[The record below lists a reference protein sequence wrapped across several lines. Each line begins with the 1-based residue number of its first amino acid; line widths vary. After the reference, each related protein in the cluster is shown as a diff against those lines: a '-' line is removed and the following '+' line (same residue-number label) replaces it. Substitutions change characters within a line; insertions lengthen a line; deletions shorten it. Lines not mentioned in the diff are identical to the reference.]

1 MPYRRPRSDAPKDD
15 FLPLI
20 EAAAPAPSFADA
32 GVPIWVVAAIGITLT
47 AATVWQLRKVPRE
60 LVILMITAM
69 IDMIGVL
76 MILPLLPFFAQRLGA
91 GGLMVGLL
99 VSSFSLAQLL
109 SAPLWGRLSDKWG
122 RRPVIMIALASSA
135 ISYAVFGFAHTL
147 LILFV
152 SRIVQGAGGGTVGVI
167 QAYVA
172 DATKP
177 EERTKAL
184 GWLSAATNFGVAI
197 GPVLGGYF
205 ATLGKQQVAAGS
217 WPLWL
222 GDAAPGLAAATL
234 CLINIG
240 FAWKYLPET
249 RVRVVRKP
257 SADGRP
263 PAKTGTSMAAV
274 ARVVSHPGEPASR
287 LIWIYSIAIGAFQG
301 LTSILALF
309 LFRKFNANEATMGLL
324 FAYVGVM
331 SVITRVFIL
340 GRMVDWL
347 GEAKLSR
354 LGTVL
359 LAFGTAALPFA
370 PSVGWAAAAIAFW
383 PLGTAFTF
391 PAVTAM
397 LSKVISNEDRGLY
410 MGVQQ
415 TFGGMSRVVFPIA
428 LGWAFDHMVP
438 GAPFWISATIVIM
451 TLLFSYALP
460 ASVTARKAPAPAPE
474 PTI

>member
-1 MPYRRPRSDAPKDD
+1 VA
-15 FLPLI
+15 LI
-20 EAAAPAPSFADA
+20 QVAAPSFADA
-32 GVPIWVVAAIGITLT
+32 GVPIWVVWTVGITLT

-109 SAPLWGRLSDKWG
+109 SAPLWGRLSDKYG
-122 RRPVIMIALASSA
+122 RRPIIMVSLAASA
-135 ISYAVFGFAHTL
+135 ISYIVFGFAHSL
-147 LILFV
+147 LVLFL

-172 DATKP
+172 DSTKP

-205 ATLGKQQVAAGS
+205 ATVGKQQVAAGN
-217 WPLWL
+217 WAQWG

-234 CLINIG
+234 CLLNIG

-249 RVRVVRKP
+249 RVRA
-257 SADGRP
+257 SATLEDGTPRP
-263 PAKTGTSMAAV
+263 PRKSGTSMAAV
-274 ARVVSHPGEPASR
+274 SRVVSHPGDAPSR
-287 LIWIYSIAIGAFQG
+287 LIWIYAIAIGAFQG

-309 LFRKFNANEATMGLL
+309 LFKKFNANEATMGLL

-331 SVITRVFIL
+331 SVITRVFVL
-340 GRMVDWL
+340 GHMVDWL
-347 GEAKLSR
+347 GEARLSR

-370 PSVGWAAAAIAFW
+370 PSVGWAALCIAFW

-397 LSKVISNEDRGLY
+397 LSKVISTEDRGLY

-415 TFGGMSRVVFPIA
+415 TFGGASRVVFPIA
-428 LGWAFDHMVP
+428 LGWAFDHLVP
-438 GAPFWISATIVIM
+438 GAPFWISAALVM
-451 TLLFSYALP
+451 LTLTLSYALP
-460 ASVTARKAPAPAPE
+460 VSVTGRKAK
-474 PTI
+474 I

>member
-1 MPYRRPRSDAPKDD
+1 VY
-15 FLPLI
+15 LI
-20 EAAAPAPSFADA
+20 EVAAPSFADA
-32 GVPIWVVAAIGITLT
+32 GVPIWVVWTVGITLT
-47 AATVWQLRKVPRE
+47 AATVWQLRNVPRE

-69 IDMIGVL
+69 IDMLGVL
-76 MILPLLPFFAQRLGA
+76 MILPLLPFFATRLGA

-99 VSSFSLAQLL
+99 VSSFSLAQLI
-109 SAPLWGRLSDKWG
+109 SAPMWGRLSDKWG
-122 RRPVIMIALASSA
+122 RKPVIIASLAASA
-135 ISYAVFGFAHTL
+135 ISFTVFGFAHSL
-147 LILFV
+147 LVLFL

-205 ATLGKQQVAAGS
+205 ATLGKQQVAAGN
-217 WPLWL
+217 WAQWG
-222 GDAAPGLAAATL
+222 GDAAPGLAAAAL

-240 FAWKYLPET
+240 FAWKYLPES
-249 RVRVVRKP
+249 RVKAIPV
-257 SADGRP
+257 AGAAP
-263 PAKTGTSMAAV
+263 PAPRKTGASMAAV
-274 ARVVSHPGEPASR
+274 SRVMSHPGDAPSR
-287 LIWIYSIAIGAFQG
+287 LIWIYAIAIGAFQG

-309 LFRKFNANEATMGLL
+309 LNKKFNANEATMSLL

-331 SVITRVFIL
+331 SVITRVFVL
-340 GRMVDWL
+340 GKMVDWL
-347 GEAKLSR
+347 GEARLSR

-359 LAFGTAALPFA
+359 LAFGTVTLPFA
-370 PSVGWAAAAIAFW
+370 PSVGWAALSIAFW

-397 LSKVISNEDRGLY
+397 LSKVISTEDRGLY

-415 TFGGMSRVVFPIA
+415 TFGGASRVIFPIA

-438 GAPFWISATIVIM
+438 GAPFWISASLVLM
-451 TLLFSYALP
+451 TLTFSFALP
-460 ASVTARKAPAPAPE
+460 ASVTARKPKG
-474 PTI
+474 

>member
-1 MPYRRPRSDAPKDD
+1 MA
-15 FLPLI
+15 LI
-20 EAAAPAPSFADA
+20 EVAAPAFADA
-32 GVPIWVVAAIGITLT
+32 GVPIWTVWAVGLTLT
-47 AATVWQLRKVPRE
+47 GATVWQLRKVPRE

-109 SAPLWGRLSDKWG
+109 SAPYWGLLSDKWG
-122 RRPVIMIALASSA
+122 RRPVIMVSLAASA
-135 ISYAVFGFAHTL
+135 ISYAVFGFAHSL
-147 LILFV
+147 LVLFL

-172 DATKP
+172 DATRP
-177 EERTKAL
+177 EDRTKAL

-205 ATLGKQQVAAGS
+205 ATLGKQQVAAS
-217 WPLWL
+217 NWPGWL

-234 CLINIG
+234 CLLNIG
-240 FAWKYLPET
+240 FAYKYLPET
-249 RVRVVRKP
+249 RVR
-257 SADGRP
+257 A
-263 PAKTGTSMAAV
+263 AAAV
-274 ARVVSHPGEPASR
+274 GPAGEALPVKKVNSLQAVSRVMSHPGDVASR
-287 LIWIYSIAIGAFQG
+287 LIWIYAIAIGAFQG

-359 LAFGTAALPFA
+359 LAFGTATLPFA
-370 PSVGWAAAAIAFW
+370 PSVGWVALSIAFW

-415 TFGGMSRVVFPIA
+415 TFGGMSRVIFPIA

-438 GAPFWISATIVIM
+438 GAPFWISATLVIM
-451 TLLFSYALP
+451 TLSFSMSLP
-460 ASVTARKAPAPAPE
+460 PGVTARKPS
-474 PTI
+474 TS

>member
-1 MPYRRPRSDAPKDD
+1 MA
-15 FLPLI
+15 LI
-20 EAAAPAPSFADA
+20 EVAAPSFADA
-32 GVPIWVVAAIGITLT
+32 GVPLWLVWTIGLSLT

-76 MILPLLPFFAQRLGA
+76 MILPLLPFIAQRLGA

-109 SAPLWGRLSDKWG
+109 SAPMWGKLSDKWG
-122 RRPVIMIALASSA
+122 RRPVLMIALGSSA
-135 ISYAVFGFAHTL
+135 IAFAVFGFAHTL
-147 LILFV
+147 LWLFI

-167 QAYVA
+167 QAYVV

-205 ATLGKQQVAAGS
+205 ATLGKQQVAASS
-217 WPLWL
+217 WPQWL
-222 GDAAPGLAAATL
+222 GDAAPGLAAAAL
-234 CLINIG
+234 CVLNIG

-249 RVRVVRKP
+249 RVKAVTASGEAPPPRK
-257 SADGRP
+257 S
-263 PAKTGTSMAAV
+263 GTSMAAV
-274 ARVVSHPGEPASR
+274 SRVVSHPGDAPSR
-287 LIWIYSIAIGAFQG
+287 LIWIYAIAIGAFQG
-301 LTSILALF
+301 LTSILALY
-309 LFRKFNANEATMGLL
+309 LNQKFNANEATMGLL

-331 SVITRVFIL
+331 SVITRVFVL
-340 GRMVDWL
+340 GKMVDWL
-347 GEAKLSR
+347 GEARLSR

-359 LAFGTAALPFA
+359 LAFGTATLPFA
-370 PSVGWAAAAIAFW
+370 PSVGWAALSIAFW

-415 TFGGMSRVVFPIA
+415 TFGGLSRVLFPIA
-428 LGWAFDHMVP
+428 LGWAFDHMAP
-438 GAPFWISATIVIM
+438 GAPFWISATLVIT
-451 TLLFSYALP
+451 TLSFSFALP
-460 ASVTARKAPAPAPE
+460 ASVTARRSADR
-474 PTI
+474 

>member
-1 MPYRRPRSDAPKDD
+1 LA
-15 FLPLI
+15 LI
-20 EAAAPAPSFADA
+20 EVAAPSFADA
-32 GVPIWVVAAIGITLT
+32 GVPLWVVWTVGLTLT
-47 AATVWQLRKVPRE
+47 GATVWQLRKVPRE

-99 VSSFSLAQLL
+99 VSSFSLAQLI
-109 SAPLWGRLSDKWG
+109 SAPMWGRLSDKWG
-122 RRPVIMIALASSA
+122 RRPVIIVSLAASA
-135 ISYAVFGFAHTL
+135 ISFTVFGFAHSL
-147 LILFV
+147 LVLFL

-205 ATLGKQQVAAGS
+205 ATLGKQQVASAG
-217 WPLWL
+217 WPQWL
-222 GDAAPGLAAATL
+222 GDAAPGLAAAAL
-234 CLINIG
+234 CLLNIG
-240 FAWKYLPET
+240 FAWKYLPES
-249 RVRVVRKP
+249 RVKAVTATGEPHPPRK
-257 SADGRP
+257 S
-263 PAKTGTSMAAV
+263 GTSMAAV
-274 ARVVSHPGEPASR
+274 SRVMSHPGEAPSR
-287 LIWIYSIAIGAFQG
+287 LIWIYAIAIGAFQG

-309 LFRKFNANEATMGLL
+309 LNKKFNADEATMGLL
-324 FAYVGVM
+324 FAYVGVL
-331 SVITRVFIL
+331 SVITRVFVL

-359 LAFGTAALPFA
+359 LAFGTVTLPFA
-370 PSVGWAAAAIAFW
+370 PSVGWAALSIAFW

-415 TFGGMSRVVFPIA
+415 TFGGASRVIFPIA

-438 GAPFWISATIVIM
+438 GAPFWISATLVMM
-451 TLLFSYALP
+451 TLGFSVALP
-460 ASVTARKAPAPAPE
+460 ASVTTRKPQG
-474 PTI
+474 

>member
-1 MPYRRPRSDAPKDD
+1 LA
-15 FLPLI
+15 LI
-20 EAAAPAPSFADA
+20 EVAAPSFADA
-32 GVPIWVVAAIGITLT
+32 GVPLWLVWTIGLSLT

-76 MILPLLPFFAQRLGA
+76 MILPLLPFIAQRLGA

-109 SAPLWGRLSDKWG
+109 SAPMWGKLSDKWG
-122 RRPVIMIALASSA
+122 RRPVLMIALGSSA
-135 ISYAVFGFAHTL
+135 IAFAVFGFAHTL
-147 LILFV
+147 LWLFI

-167 QAYVA
+167 QAYVV

-205 ATLGKQQVAAGS
+205 ATLGKQQVAASS
-217 WPLWL
+217 WPQWL
-222 GDAAPGLAAATL
+222 GDAAPGLAAAAL
-234 CLINIG
+234 CVLNIG

-249 RVRVVRKP
+249 RVKAVTASGEAPPPRK
-257 SADGRP
+257 S
-263 PAKTGTSMAAV
+263 GTSMAAV
-274 ARVVSHPGEPASR
+274 SRVVSHPGDAPSR
-287 LIWIYSIAIGAFQG
+287 LIWIYAIAIGAFQG
-301 LTSILALF
+301 LTSILALY
-309 LFRKFNANEATMGLL
+309 LNQKFNANEATMGLL

-331 SVITRVFIL
+331 SVITRVFVL
-340 GRMVDWL
+340 GKMVDWL
-347 GEAKLSR
+347 GEARLSR

-359 LAFGTAALPFA
+359 LAFGTATLPFA
-370 PSVGWAAAAIAFW
+370 PSVGWAALSIAFW

-415 TFGGMSRVVFPIA
+415 TFGGLSRVLFPIA
-428 LGWAFDHMVP
+428 LGWAFDHMAP
-438 GAPFWISATIVIM
+438 GAPFWISATLVIT
-451 TLLFSYALP
+451 TLSFSFALP
-460 ASVTARKAPAPAPE
+460 ASVTARRSADR
-474 PTI
+474 

>member
-1 MPYRRPRSDAPKDD
+1 MA
-15 FLPLI
+15 LI
-20 EAAAPAPSFADA
+20 EVVAPSFADA
-32 GVPIWVVAAIGITLT
+32 GVPPWLVWTIGLTLT
-47 AATVWQLRKVPRE
+47 GATIWQLRRVPRE

-122 RRPVIMIALASSA
+122 RRPVIMVSLLASA
-135 ISYAVFGFAHTL
+135 ISYTVFGFAHSL
-147 LILFV
+147 VVLFL

-177 EERTKAL
+177 EDRTKAL

-205 ATLGKQQVAAGS
+205 ATLGRQQVAGGH
-217 WPLWL
+217 WPQWT

-234 CLINIG
+234 CLLNIV
-240 FAWKYLPET
+240 FAWKYLPES
-249 RVRVVRKP
+249 RVKHVLAPGEQPVPRK
-257 SADGRP
+257 S
-263 PAKTGTSMAAV
+263 GTSMAAV
-274 ARVVSHPGEPASR
+274 ARVVSHPAEAPSR
-287 LIWIYSIAIGAFQG
+287 LIWIYAIAIGAFQG

-309 LFRKFNANEATMGLL
+309 LNKRFNANEATMGLL

-331 SVITRVFIL
+331 SVITRVFVL
-340 GRMVDWL
+340 GKMVDWL
-347 GEAKLSR
+347 GEARLSR

-370 PSVGWAAAAIAFW
+370 PSVGWAALCIAFW

-397 LSKVISNEDRGLY
+397 LSKVISNQDRGLY

-415 TFGGMSRVVFPIA
+415 TFGGASRVVFPIA
-428 LGWAFDHMVP
+428 LGWAFDHMTR
-438 GAPFWISATIVIM
+438 GAPFWISAALVM
-451 TLLFSYALP
+451 FTLTLSFSLP
-460 ASVTARKAPAPAPE
+460 ASVTARRVVTP
-474 PTI
+474 

>member
-1 MPYRRPRSDAPKDD
+1 MA
-15 FLPLI
+15 LI
-20 EAAAPAPSFADA
+20 ETAAPSFADA
-32 GVPIWVVAAIGITLT
+32 GVPIGVVWAVGLTLT
-47 AATVWQLRKVPRE
+47 AATMWQLRKVPRE

-91 GGLMVGLL
+91 GGLEVGLL

-109 SAPLWGRLSDKWG
+109 SAPMWGRLSDKWG
-122 RRPVIMIALASSA
+122 RRPVIMIALAASA
-135 ISYAVFGFAHTL
+135 ISYVVFGFAHTL
-147 LILFV
+147 LVLFL

-197 GPVLGGYF
+197 GPVLGGYM
-205 ATLGKQQVAAGS
+205 ATLGKQQVATGG
-217 WPLWL
+217 WPQWA
-222 GDAAPGLAAATL
+222 GDATPGLAAASL
-234 CLINIG
+234 CLLNIV

-249 RVRVVRKP
+249 RVKAATTTNGEPRPERK
-257 SADGRP
+257 S
-263 PAKTGTSMAAV
+263 GTSMAAV
-274 ARVVSHPGEPASR
+274 SRVVSHPSDAPSR
-287 LIWIYSIAIGAFQG
+287 LIWIYAIAIGAFQG

-309 LFRKFNANEATMGLL
+309 LHKKFNANEATMGLL

-331 SVITRVFIL
+331 SVITRVFVL
-340 GRMVDWL
+340 GKMVDWL
-347 GEAKLSR
+347 GEARLSR

-359 LAFGTAALPFA
+359 LAFGTATLPLA
-370 PSVGWAAAAIAFW
+370 PSVGWAALCIAFW

-415 TFGGMSRVVFPIA
+415 TFGGMSRVIFPIA
-428 LGWAFDHMVP
+428 LGWAFDHLAP
-438 GAPFWISATIVIM
+438 GAPFWISATLVIT
-451 TLLFSYALP
+451 TLTFSFALP
-460 ASVTARKAPAPAPE
+460 VTVTARKPKVS
-474 PTI
+474 

>member
-1 MPYRRPRSDAPKDD
+1 M
-15 FLPLI
+15 LI
-20 EAAAPAPSFADA
+20 ESVAPSFADA
-32 GVPIWVVAAIGITLT
+32 GVPIGVVWAIGLTLT

-91 GGLMVGLL
+91 GGLEVGLL

-109 SAPLWGRLSDKWG
+109 SAPMWGRLSDKWG
-122 RRPVIMIALASSA
+122 RRPVIMIALGSSA

-147 LILFV
+147 LLLFI

-205 ATLGKQQVAAGS
+205 ATLGKQQVAAAT
-217 WPLWL
+217 WPQWL
-222 GDAAPGLAAATL
+222 GDAAPGLAAASL
-234 CLINIG
+234 CLLNIV

-249 RVRVVRKP
+249 RVKPAAVVGGEP
-257 SADGRP
+257 RP
-263 PAKTGTSMAAV
+263 PRKSGTSMAAV
-274 ARVVSHPGEPASR
+274 SRVVSHPGDAPSR
-287 LIWIYSIAIGAFQG
+287 LILIYAIAIGAFQG

-309 LFRKFNANEATMGLL
+309 LHKKFNANEATMGLL

-331 SVITRVFIL
+331 SVITRVFVL
-340 GRMVDWL
+340 GKMVDWL
-347 GEAKLSR
+347 GEARLSR

-359 LAFGTAALPFA
+359 LAFGTATLPFA
-370 PSVGWAAAAIAFW
+370 PSVGWAALSIAFW

-415 TFGGMSRVVFPIA
+415 TFGGISRVIFPIA

-438 GAPFWISATIVIM
+438 GAPFWISASLVIA
-451 TLLFSYALP
+451 TLSFSFALP
-460 ASVTARKAPAPAPE
+460 ATVTARKPKV
-474 PTI
+474 

>member
-1 MPYRRPRSDAPKDD
+1 MTGVYLLEVA
-15 FLPLI
+15 
-20 EAAAPAPSFADA
+20 APSFADA
-32 GVPIWVVAAIGITLT
+32 GVPIWVVWAVGLTLT
-47 AATVWQLRKVPRE
+47 GATVWQLRKVPRE

-91 GGLMVGLL
+91 SGLMVGLL

-109 SAPLWGRLSDKWG
+109 SAPMWGRLSDKWG
-122 RRPVIMIALASSA
+122 RRPVIMVSLLASA
-135 ISYAVFGFAHTL
+135 LSYIVFGFAHSL
-147 LILFV
+147 LVLFL

-205 ATLGKQQVAAGS
+205 ATVGKQQVAAGN
-217 WPLWL
+217 WAQWG

-234 CLINIG
+234 CILNIG

-249 RVRVVRKP
+249 RVKPVATTGEPLPARK
-257 SADGRP
+257 S
-263 PAKTGTSMAAV
+263 GTSMAAV
-274 ARVVSHPGEPASR
+274 ARVVSHPGDAPSR
-287 LIWIYSIAIGAFQG
+287 LIWIYAIAIGAFQG

-309 LFRKFNANEATMGLL
+309 LHKKFNANEATMGLL

-340 GRMVDWL
+340 GLMVDWL

-359 LAFGTAALPFA
+359 LAFGTATLPFA
-370 PSVGWAAAAIAFW
+370 PSVGWAALSIAFW

-397 LSKVISNEDRGLY
+397 LSKVISTADRGLY

-415 TFGGMSRVVFPIA
+415 TFGGLSRVIFPIA
-428 LGWAFDHMVP
+428 LGWAFDHMAP
-438 GAPFWISATIVIM
+438 GAPFWISATLVIT
-451 TLLFSYALP
+451 TLSFSFALP
-460 ASVTARKAPAPAPE
+460 ASVTSRPAK
-474 PTI
+474 PT

>member
-1 MPYRRPRSDAPKDD
+1 MA
-15 FLPLI
+15 LI
-20 EAAAPAPSFADA
+20 EVAAPSFADA
-32 GVPIWVVAAIGITLT
+32 GVPLWVVWTVGVTLT

-69 IDMIGVL
+69 VDMVGVL

-122 RRPVIMIALASSA
+122 RRPVIMVSLAASA
-135 ISYAVFGFAHTL
+135 ISYAVFGFAHSL
-147 LILFV
+147 LVLFL

-205 ATLGKQQVAAGS
+205 ATLGKQQVAATN
-217 WPLWL
+217 WPQWL
-222 GDAAPGLAAATL
+222 GDAAPGLAAATI
-234 CLINIG
+234 CLINIV
-240 FAWKYLPET
+240 FAWKYLPES
-249 RVRVVRKP
+249 RVKAVPVQV
-257 SADGRP
+257 AEGQAARP
-263 PAKTGTSMAAV
+263 ARTTSNGMTAV
-274 ARVVSHPGEPASR
+274 TRVVSHPSDPASR
-287 LIWIYSIAIGAFQG
+287 LIWIYAIAIGAFQG

-309 LFRKFNANEATMGLL
+309 LFKKFNANEATMGLL

-331 SVITRVFIL
+331 SVITRVFVL

-370 PSVGWAAAAIAFW
+370 PSVGWAALCIAFW

-397 LSKVISNEDRGLY
+397 LSKVIANEDRGLY

-415 TFGGMSRVVFPIA
+415 TFGGASRVIFPIA
-428 LGWAFDHMVP
+428 LGWAFDHLVP
-438 GAPFWISATIVIM
+438 GAPFWISATLVIL
-451 TLLFSYALP
+451 TLMLSFALP
-460 ASVTARKAPAPAPE
+460 ASVTARVPK
-474 PTI
+474 TT

>member
-1 MPYRRPRSDAPKDD
+1 MA
-15 FLPLI
+15 LI
-20 EAAAPAPSFADA
+20 ETAAPSFADA
-32 GVPIWVVAAIGITLT
+32 GVPIGVVWAVGLTLT

-91 GGLMVGLL
+91 GGLEVGLL

-109 SAPLWGRLSDKWG
+109 SAPIWGRLSDKWG
-122 RRPVIMIALASSA
+122 RRPVIMIALFSSA

-147 LILFV
+147 LLLFV

-205 ATLGKQQVAAGS
+205 ATLGKQQVAAAS
-217 WPLWL
+217 WPQWA
-222 GDAAPGLAAATL
+222 GDAAPGLAAASL
-234 CLINIG
+234 CLLNII

-249 RVRVVRKP
+249 RVKAKPPVTGETPVVKKR
-257 SADGRP
+257 
-263 PAKTGTSMAAV
+263 GTSLAAV
-274 ARVVSHPGEPASR
+274 TRVVSHPGDAPSR
-287 LIWIYSIAIGAFQG
+287 LILIYAIAIGAFQG

-309 LFRKFNANEATMGLL
+309 LNKKFNANEATMGLL

-331 SVITRVFIL
+331 SVITRVFVL

-347 GEAKLSR
+347 GEARLSR

-359 LAFGTAALPFA
+359 LAFGTATLPFA
-370 PSVGWAAAAIAFW
+370 PSVGWAALSIAFW

-415 TFGGMSRVVFPIA
+415 TFGGISRVIFPIA
-428 LGWAFDHMVP
+428 LGWAFDHLVP
-438 GAPFWISATIVIM
+438 GAPFWISATLVIL
-451 TLLFSYALP
+451 TLSFSFALP
-460 ASVTARKAPAPAPE
+460 ESVTARKAKTPA
-474 PTI
+474 

>member
-1 MPYRRPRSDAPKDD
+1 MA
-15 FLPLI
+15 LI
-20 EAAAPAPSFADA
+20 EVAAPSFADA
-32 GVPIWVVAAIGITLT
+32 GVPVWVVWAVGVTLT

-109 SAPLWGRLSDKWG
+109 SAPMWGRLSDKWG
-122 RRPVIMIALASSA
+122 RRPVLIIALGSSA
-135 ISYAVFGFAHTL
+135 VAYAVFGFAHTL
-147 LILFV
+147 ALLFI

-197 GPVLGGYF
+197 GPVLGGYM

-217 WPLWL
+217 WPQWA
-222 GDAAPGLAAATL
+222 GDATPGLAAASL
-234 CLINIG
+234 CLLNIV

-249 RVRVVRKP
+249 RFKAEDALSGEP
-257 SADGRP
+257 RP
-263 PAKTGTSMAAV
+263 PRKSGTSMAAV
-274 ARVVSHPGEPASR
+274 ARVVSHPGDAPSR
-287 LIWIYSIAIGAFQG
+287 LILIYAIAIGAFQG

-309 LFRKFNANEATMGLL
+309 LNKKFNANEATMGLL

-331 SVITRVFIL
+331 SVITRVFVL

-347 GEAKLSR
+347 GEARLSR

-359 LAFGTAALPFA
+359 LAFGTATLPLA
-370 PSVGWAAAAIAFW
+370 PSVGWAALSIAFW

-397 LSKVISNEDRGLY
+397 LSKVISNEERGLY

-415 TFGGMSRVVFPIA
+415 TFGGISRVVFPIA
-428 LGWAFDHMVP
+428 LGWAFDHMAP
-438 GAPFWISATIVIM
+438 GAPFWFSATLVIA
-451 TLLFSYALP
+451 TLTFSFALP
-460 ASVTARKAPAPAPE
+460 ASVTARRPK
-474 PTI
+474 T

>member
-1 MPYRRPRSDAPKDD
+1 M
-15 FLPLI
+15 FLI
-20 EAAAPAPSFADA
+20 EGAAPSFANA
-32 GVPIWVVAAIGITLT
+32 GVPIWLVWTIGLSLT
-47 AATVWQLRKVPRE
+47 AATVWQLRNVPRE

-91 GGLMVGLL
+91 NGMMVGLL

-122 RRPVIMIALASSA
+122 RRPVIMVSLAASA
-135 ISYAVFGFAHTL
+135 ISFTVFGFAHSL
-147 LILFV
+147 VVLFL

-172 DATKP
+172 DTTKP
-177 EERTKAL
+177 EERTRAL

-205 ATLGKQQVAAGS
+205 ATLGRQQVTLGS
-217 WPLWL
+217 WPQWA

-234 CLINIG
+234 CLLNIG

-249 RVRVVRKP
+249 RVKP
-257 SADGRP
+257 SLMAEDGTPRVP
-263 PAKTGTSMAAV
+263 KKTGNSLAAV
-274 ARVVSHPGEPASR
+274 TRVVSHPGDAPSR
-287 LIWIYSIAIGAFQG
+287 LIWIYAIAIGAFQG

-309 LFRKFNANEATMGLL
+309 LKKKFNADEATMGLL
-324 FAYVGVM
+324 FAFVGVM
-331 SVITRVFIL
+331 SVITRVFVL

-359 LAFGTAALPFA
+359 LAFGTAMLPFA
-370 PSVGWAAAAIAFW
+370 PSAGWATLCIAFW

-397 LSKVISNEDRGLY
+397 LSKVIGTEERGLY

-415 TFGGMSRVVFPIA
+415 TFGGASRVIFPIA
-428 LGWAFDHMVP
+428 LGWAFDHLIP
-438 GAPFWISATIVIM
+438 GAPFWISASLVIL
-451 TLLFSYALP
+451 TLAFSVALP
-460 ASVTARKAPAPAPE
+460 ASVTTRTPKA
-474 PTI
+474 

>member
-1 MPYRRPRSDAPKDD
+1 M
-15 FLPLI
+15 
-20 EAAAPAPSFADA
+20 
-32 GVPIWVVAAIGITLT
+32 PIWVVWAVGLTLT

-99 VSSFSLAQLL
+99 VSSFSLAQLI
-109 SAPLWGRLSDKWG
+109 SAPMWGRLSDKWG
-122 RRPVIMIALASSA
+122 RRPVIMVSLAASA
-135 ISYAVFGFAHTL
+135 ISYIVFGFAHTL
-147 LILFV
+147 VVLFL

-197 GPVLGGYF
+197 GPVMGGYF
-205 ATLGKQQVAAGS
+205 ATLGKQQVAAGN
-217 WPLWL
+217 WAQWG
-222 GDAAPGLAAATL
+222 GDAAPGLAAAAL
-234 CLINIG
+234 CLLNIV

-249 RVRVVRKP
+249 RVKAVAAAGDDRSPK
-257 SADGRP
+257 
-263 PAKTGTSMAAV
+263 KTGNSMAAV
-274 ARVVSHPGEPASR
+274 ARVVSHPGDASSR
-287 LIWIYSIAIGAFQG
+287 LIWIYAIAIGAFQG

-347 GEAKLSR
+347 GEARLSR

-370 PSVGWAAAAIAFW
+370 PSVGWAALCIAFW

-415 TFGGMSRVVFPIA
+415 TFGGASRVVFPIA
-428 LGWAFDHMVP
+428 LGWAFDHLVP
-438 GAPFWISATIVIM
+438 GAPFWISAALVIM
-451 TLLFSYALP
+451 TLMFSYALP
-460 ASVTARKAPAPAPE
+460 SSVTGKKVAG
-474 PTI
+474 

>member
-1 MPYRRPRSDAPKDD
+1 MA
-15 FLPLI
+15 LI
-20 EAAAPAPSFADA
+20 QVAAPSFADA
-32 GVPIWVVAAIGITLT
+32 GVPIWVVWTVGITLT

-109 SAPLWGRLSDKWG
+109 SAPLWGRLSDKYG
-122 RRPVIMIALASSA
+122 RRPIIMVSLAASA
-135 ISYAVFGFAHTL
+135 ISYIVFGFAHSML
-147 LILFV
+147 VLFL

-172 DATKP
+172 DSTKP

-205 ATLGKQQVAAGS
+205 ATVGKQQVAAGN
-217 WPLWL
+217 WAQWG

-234 CLINIG
+234 CLLNIG

-249 RVRVVRKP
+249 RVRA
-257 SADGRP
+257 SATLEDGTPRP
-263 PAKTGTSMAAV
+263 PRKSGTSMAAV
-274 ARVVSHPGEPASR
+274 SRVVSHPGDAPSR
-287 LIWIYSIAIGAFQG
+287 LIWIYAIAIGAFQG

-309 LFRKFNANEATMGLL
+309 LFKKFNANEATMGLL

-331 SVITRVFIL
+331 SVITRVFVL
-340 GRMVDWL
+340 GHMVDWL
-347 GEAKLSR
+347 GEARLSR

-370 PSVGWAAAAIAFW
+370 PSVGWAALCIAFW

-397 LSKVISNEDRGLY
+397 LSKVISTEDRGLY

-415 TFGGMSRVVFPIA
+415 TFGGASRVVFPIA
-428 LGWAFDHMVP
+428 LGWAFDHLVP
-438 GAPFWISATIVIM
+438 GAPFWISAALVM
-451 TLLFSYALP
+451 LTLTLSYALP
-460 ASVTARKAPAPAPE
+460 VSVTGRKAK
-474 PTI
+474 I

>member
-1 MPYRRPRSDAPKDD
+1 LGAPKDD
-15 FLPLI
+15 VLALS
-20 EAAAPAPSFADA
+20 EVAAPSFADA
-32 GVPIWVVAAIGITLT
+32 GVPVWVVATIGLTLT

-109 SAPLWGRLSDKWG
+109 SAPMWGRLSDKYG
-122 RRPVIMIALASSA
+122 RRPVIMIALGSSA
-135 ISYAVFGFAHTL
+135 ISYAVFGFAHSL
-147 LILFV
+147 IILFL

-205 ATLGKQQVAAGS
+205 ATLGRAQVATGG
-217 WPLWL
+217 WPQWA
-222 GDAAPGLAAATL
+222 GDATPGLAAAAL
-234 CLINIG
+234 CLINMA

-249 RVRVVRKP
+249 RVKAVKP
-257 SADGRP
+257 VDPSTGAP
-263 PAKTGTSMAAV
+263 KKTGTSMAAV
-274 ARVVSHPGEPASR
+274 ARVVSHPGDAPSR
-287 LIWIYSIAIGAFQG
+287 LIWIYAIAIGAFQG

-309 LFRKFNANEATMGLL
+309 LNKKFNANEATMGLL

-331 SVITRVFIL
+331 SVITRVFVL
-340 GRMVDWL
+340 GKMVDWL

-359 LAFGTAALPFA
+359 LAFGTATLPFA
-370 PSVGWAAAAIAFW
+370 PSVGWAAASIAFW

-397 LSKVISNEDRGLY
+397 LSKVISNDDRGLY

-415 TFGGMSRVVFPIA
+415 TFGGASRVIFPIA
-428 LGWAFDHMVP
+428 LGWAFDHLRP
-438 GAPFWISATIVIM
+438 GAPFWISSTIVLM
-451 TLLFSYALP
+451 TLSFSFALP
-460 ASVTARKAPAPAPE
+460 KSVTERKPKIVTESTPKH
-474 PTI
+474 

>member
-1 MPYRRPRSDAPKDD
+1 MV
-15 FLPLI
+15 LI
-20 EAAAPAPSFADA
+20 EVAAPSFADA
-32 GVPIWVVAAIGITLT
+32 GVPLWVVWAVGGSLT

-69 IDMIGVL
+69 VDMVGVL

-122 RRPVIMIALASSA
+122 RRPVIMVSLAASA
-135 ISYAVFGFAHTL
+135 ISYAVFGFAHSL
-147 LILFV
+147 LVLFL

-205 ATLGKQQVAAGS
+205 ATLGRQQVTATN
-217 WPLWL
+217 WPQWL
-222 GDAAPGLAAATL
+222 GDAAPGLAAATI
-234 CLINIG
+234 CLINIV
-240 FAWKYLPET
+240 FAWKYLPES
-249 RVRVVRKP
+249 RVKAVPVQV
-257 SADGRP
+257 AEGQAARP
-263 PAKTGTSMAAV
+263 ARKTGNSMAAV
-274 ARVVSHPGEPASR
+274 TRVMSHPGDPASR
-287 LIWIYSIAIGAFQG
+287 LIWIYAIAIGAFQG

-309 LFRKFNANEATMGLL
+309 LFKKFNANEATMGLL

-331 SVITRVFIL
+331 SVITRVFVL

-370 PSVGWAAAAIAFW
+370 PSVGWAALCIAFW

-397 LSKVISNEDRGLY
+397 LSKVIGNEDRGLY

-415 TFGGMSRVVFPIA
+415 TFGGASRVIFPIA

-438 GAPFWISATIVIM
+438 GAPFWISATLVIV
-451 TLLFSYALP
+451 TLSFSFALP
-460 ASVTARKAPAPAPE
+460 ASVTDRTPKA
-474 PTI
+474 T

>member
-1 MPYRRPRSDAPKDD
+1 M
-15 FLPLI
+15 FLI
-20 EAAAPAPSFADA
+20 EVAAPSFADA
-32 GVPIWVVAAIGITLT
+32 GVPLWVVWAIGLTLT
-47 AATVWQLRKVPRE
+47 GATVWQLRNVPRE

-109 SAPLWGRLSDKWG
+109 SAPLWGRMSDKWG
-122 RRPVIMIALASSA
+122 RRPVIMVALASSA
-135 ISYAVFGFAHTL
+135 VSYAVFGFAHSL
-147 LILFV
+147 LVLFL

-197 GPVLGGYF
+197 GPVIGGYF
-205 ATLGKQQVAAGS
+205 ATVGKQQVSMGS
-217 WPLWL
+217 WPQWA
-222 GDAAPGLAAATL
+222 GDAAPGLAAAAL
-234 CLINIG
+234 CLLNIG

-249 RVRVVRKP
+249 RQKP
-257 SADGRP
+257 VAADGTPESARAP
-263 PAKTGTSMAAV
+263 RKSGTSMAAV
-274 ARVVSHPGEPASR
+274 SRVVSHPGDAPSR
-287 LIWIYSIAIGAFQG
+287 LIWIYAIAIGAFQG

-309 LFRKFNANEATMGLL
+309 LNRKFNADEATMGLL

-340 GRMVDWL
+340 GKMVDWL

-359 LAFGTAALPFA
+359 LAFGTATLPFA
-370 PSVGWAAAAIAFW
+370 PSVGWAALSIAFW

-397 LSKVISNEDRGLY
+397 LSKVISTEDRGLY

-415 TFGGMSRVVFPIA
+415 TFGGISRVIFPIC

-438 GAPFWISATIVIM
+438 GAPFWISATLVIL
-451 TLLFSYALP
+451 TLTFSLSLP
-460 ASVTARKAPAPAPE
+460 ASVTERKPKG
-474 PTI
+474 

>member
-1 MPYRRPRSDAPKDD
+1 
-15 FLPLI
+15 
-20 EAAAPAPSFADA
+20 
-32 GVPIWVVAAIGITLT
+32 
-47 AATVWQLRKVPRE
+47 
-60 LVILMITAM
+60 MI
-69 IDMIGVL
+69 
-76 MILPLLPFFAQRLGA
+76 
-91 GGLMVGLL
+91 
-99 VSSFSLAQLL
+99 SLA
-109 SAPLWGRLSDKWG
+109 A
-122 RRPVIMIALASSA
+122 SA
-135 ISYAVFGFAHTL
+135 ISFTVFGFAHS
-147 LILFV
+147 LFV
-152 SRIVQGAGGGTVGVI
+152 LFLSRIVQGAGGGTVGVI

-177 EERTKAL
+177 HERTKAL

-205 ATLGKQQVAAGS
+205 ATLGKQQVAAGN
-217 WPLWL
+217 WAQWG

-234 CLINIG
+234 CLLNIA
-240 FAWKYLPET
+240 FAWKYLPES
-249 RVRVVRKP
+249 RVKAVLEPGAEPPPRK
-257 SADGRP
+257 S
-263 PAKTGTSMAAV
+263 GTSMAAV
-274 ARVVSHPGEPASR
+274 VRVMSHPGDVPSR

-309 LFRKFNANEATMGLL
+309 LSRKFNANEATMGLL

-331 SVITRVFIL
+331 SVITRVFVL
-340 GRMVDWL
+340 GKMVDWL

-370 PSVGWAAAAIAFW
+370 PSVGWAAACIAFW

-391 PAVTAM
+391 PAVTAL

-415 TFGGMSRVVFPIA
+415 TFGGASRVVFPIA

-438 GAPFWISATIVIM
+438 GAPFWISASIVLL
-451 TLLFSYALP
+451 TLTLSFALP
-460 ASVTARKAPAPAPE
+460 RSVTSRKQAGKA
-474 PTI
+474 

>member
-1 MPYRRPRSDAPKDD
+1 MA
-15 FLPLI
+15 LI
-20 EAAAPAPSFADA
+20 EAAAPSFADA
-32 GVPIWVVAAIGITLT
+32 GVPLWVVWAIGLTLT
-47 AATVWQLRKVPRE
+47 CATVWQLRKVPRE

-91 GGLMVGLL
+91 SGLMVGLL

-135 ISYAVFGFAHTL
+135 VSYAVFGFAHTL
-147 LILFV
+147 LILFI

-205 ATLGKQQVAAGS
+205 ATLGRQQVTLQV
-217 WPLWL
+217 WPQWL
-222 GDAAPGLAAATL
+222 GDAAPGLAASFL
-234 CLINIG
+234 CLLNIG

-249 RVRVVRKP
+249 RVKATVVEGAPR
-257 SADGRP
+257 AAR
-263 PAKTGTSMAAV
+263 KTGASMAAV
-274 ARVVSHPGEPASR
+274 SRVVSHPGDAPSR
-287 LIWIYSIAIGAFQG
+287 LIWIYAIAIGAFQG

-309 LFRKFNANEATMGLL
+309 LHKKFNADEATMGLL

-331 SVITRVFIL
+331 SVITRVFVL

-354 LGTVL
+354 VGTVL

-370 PSVGWAAAAIAFW
+370 PSVGWAALCIAFW

-415 TFGGMSRVVFPIA
+415 TFGGASRVIFPIG
-428 LGWAFDHMVP
+428 LGWAFDHLVS
-438 GAPFWISATIVIM
+438 GAPFWISATLVVL
-451 TLLFSYALP
+451 TLSFSFALP
-460 ASVTARKAPAPAPE
+460 TSVTAKKSAPLG
-474 PTI
+474 

>member
-1 MPYRRPRSDAPKDD
+1 MA
-15 FLPLI
+15 LI
-20 EAAAPAPSFADA
+20 EVAAPAFADA
-32 GVPIWVVAAIGITLT
+32 GVPIWTVWAVGLTLT
-47 AATVWQLRKVPRE
+47 GATVWQLRKVPRE

-109 SAPLWGRLSDKWG
+109 SAPYWGLLSDKWG
-122 RRPVIMIALASSA
+122 RRPVIMVSLAASA
-135 ISYAVFGFAHTL
+135 ISYAVFGFAHSL
-147 LILFV
+147 LVLFL

-172 DATKP
+172 DATRP
-177 EERTKAL
+177 EDRTKAL

-205 ATLGKQQVAAGS
+205 ATLGKQQVAAS
-217 WPLWL
+217 NWPGWL

-234 CLINIG
+234 CLLNIG
-240 FAWKYLPET
+240 FAYKYLPET
-249 RVRVVRKP
+249 RVR
-257 SADGRP
+257 A
-263 PAKTGTSMAAV
+263 AAV
-274 ARVVSHPGEPASR
+274 VGPAGEALPLRKVNSLQAVSRVMSHPGDVASR
-287 LIWIYSIAIGAFQG
+287 LIWIYAIAIGAFQG

-359 LAFGTAALPFA
+359 LAFGTATLPFA
-370 PSVGWAAAAIAFW
+370 PSVGWVALSIAFW

-415 TFGGMSRVVFPIA
+415 TFGGMSRVIFPIA

-438 GAPFWISATIVIM
+438 GAPFWISATLVIM
-451 TLLFSYALP
+451 TLSFSMSLP
-460 ASVTARKAPAPAPE
+460 PGVTARKPS
-474 PTI
+474 TT

>member
-1 MPYRRPRSDAPKDD
+1 MA
-15 FLPLI
+15 LI
-20 EAAAPAPSFADA
+20 EVAAPSFADA
-32 GVPIWVVAAIGITLT
+32 GVPIWVVWAVGLTLT

-99 VSSFSLAQLL
+99 VSSFSLAQLI
-109 SAPLWGRLSDKWG
+109 SAPMWGRLSDKWG
-122 RRPVIMIALASSA
+122 RRPVIMVSLAASA
-135 ISYAVFGFAHTL
+135 ISYIVFGFAHTL
-147 LILFV
+147 VVLFL

-197 GPVLGGYF
+197 GPVMGGYF
-205 ATLGKQQVAAGS
+205 ATLGKQQVAAGN
-217 WPLWL
+217 WAQWG
-222 GDAAPGLAAATL
+222 GDAAPGLAAAAL
-234 CLINIG
+234 CLLNIV

-249 RVRVVRKP
+249 RVKAVAAAGDDRSPK
-257 SADGRP
+257 
-263 PAKTGTSMAAV
+263 KTGNSMAAV
-274 ARVVSHPGEPASR
+274 ARVVSHPGDASSR
-287 LIWIYSIAIGAFQG
+287 LIWIYAIAIGAFQG

-347 GEAKLSR
+347 GEARLSR

-370 PSVGWAAAAIAFW
+370 PSVGWAALCIAFW

-415 TFGGMSRVVFPIA
+415 TFGGASRVVFPIA
-428 LGWAFDHMVP
+428 LGWAFDHLVP
-438 GAPFWISATIVIM
+438 GAPFWISAALVIM
-451 TLLFSYALP
+451 TLMFSYALP
-460 ASVTARKAPAPAPE
+460 SSVTGKKVAG
-474 PTI
+474 

>member
-1 MPYRRPRSDAPKDD
+1 M
-15 FLPLI
+15 LI
-20 EAAAPAPSFADA
+20 ETAAPSFADA
-32 GVPIWVVAAIGITLT
+32 GVPIGVVWAVGLTLT

-91 GGLMVGLL
+91 GGLEVGLL

-122 RRPVIMIALASSA
+122 RRPVIMIALGSSA

-147 LILFV
+147 LLMFV

-205 ATLGKQQVAAGS
+205 ATLGKQQVAAAS
-217 WPLWL
+217 WPQWL

-234 CLINIG
+234 CLLNIG
-240 FAWKYLPET
+240 FAWKYLPES
-249 RVRVVRKP
+249 RIRSVVVETGEP
-257 SADGRP
+257 RP
-263 PAKTGTSMAAV
+263 PRKSGTSMAAV
-274 ARVVSHPGEPASR
+274 SRVVSHPGDAPSR
-287 LIWIYSIAIGAFQG
+287 LILIYAIAIGAFQG

-309 LFRKFNANEATMGLL
+309 LNRKFNANEATMGLL

-331 SVITRVFIL
+331 SVITRVFVL

-347 GEAKLSR
+347 GEARLSR
-354 LGTVL
+354 VGTVL

-370 PSVGWAAAAIAFW
+370 PSVGWAALCIAFW

-415 TFGGMSRVVFPIA
+415 TFGGISRVIFPIA
-428 LGWAFDHMVP
+428 LGWAFDHMP
-438 GAPFWISATIVIM
+438 IGAPFWISASLVIA
-451 TLLFSYALP
+451 TLAFSFALP
-460 ASVTARKAPAPAPE
+460 TSVTARVPKA
-474 PTI
+474 

>member
-1 MPYRRPRSDAPKDD
+1 M
-15 FLPLI
+15 FLI
-20 EAAAPAPSFADA
+20 EVAAPSFSDA
-32 GVPIWVVAAIGITLT
+32 GVPLWIVWAVGLTLT
-47 AATVWQLRKVPRE
+47 TATVWQLRNVPRE

-91 GGLMVGLL
+91 SGLMVGLL
-99 VSSFSLAQLL
+99 VSSFSLAQLV
-109 SAPLWGRLSDKWG
+109 SAPMWGRLSDKWG
-122 RRPVIMIALASSA
+122 RRPVIMVSLLASA
-135 ISYAVFGFAHTL
+135 LSYIVFGFAHSL
-147 LILFV
+147 VVLFL

-172 DATKP
+172 DATRP

-205 ATLGKQQVAAGS
+205 ATIGKQQVAAGN
-217 WPLWL
+217 WAPWG

-234 CLINIG
+234 CLLNIG

-249 RVRVVRKP
+249 RVRAAAPSGQPHPPRK
-257 SADGRP
+257 G
-263 PAKTGTSMAAV
+263 GTSLAAV
-274 ARVVSHPGEPASR
+274 SRVVSHPGEAPSR
-287 LIWIYSIAIGAFQG
+287 LIWIYAIAIGAFQG

-309 LFRKFNANEATMGLL
+309 LHKKFNANEATMGLL

-331 SVITRVFIL
+331 SVITRVFVL
-340 GRMVDWL
+340 GKMVDWL

-359 LAFGTAALPFA
+359 LAFGTATLPFA
-370 PSVGWAAAAIAFW
+370 PSVGWAALSIAFW

-397 LSKVISNEDRGLY
+397 LSKIISNEDRGLY

-415 TFGGMSRVVFPIA
+415 TFGGISRVIFPIC
-428 LGWAFDHMVP
+428 LGWAFDHLVA
-438 GAPFWISATIVIM
+438 GAPFWISATLVIL
-451 TLLFSYALP
+451 TLTFSLSLP
-460 ASVTARKAPAPAPE
+460 PSVTARRTSAP
-474 PTI
+474 

>member
-1 MPYRRPRSDAPKDD
+1 MMSV
-15 FLPLI
+15 FLLQR
-20 EAAAPAPSFADA
+20 AAPSFADA
-32 GVPIWVVAAIGITLT
+32 GVPIGVVWAIGLTLT
-47 AATVWQLRKVPRE
+47 GATIWQLRKVPRE

-76 MILPLLPFFAQRLGA
+76 MILPLLPFFAKRLGA
-91 GGLMVGLL
+91 GGLEVGLL

-109 SAPLWGRLSDKWG
+109 SAPMWGRLSDKWG
-122 RRPVIMIALASSA
+122 RRPVIMIALGSSA

-147 LILFV
+147 LLLFV

-205 ATLGKQQVAAGS
+205 ATLGKQQVAAAH
-217 WPLWL
+217 WPQWA
-222 GDAAPGLAAATL
+222 GDAAPGLAASSL
-234 CLINIG
+234 CLLNIV

-249 RVRVVRKP
+249 RFKP
-257 SADGRP
+257 ADITAVDAP
-263 PAKTGTSMAAV
+263 PRAPKKTGNSLAAV
-274 ARVVSHPGEPASR
+274 SRVISHPGDAPSR
-287 LIWIYSIAIGAFQG
+287 LILIYAIAIGAFQG

-309 LFRKFNANEATMGLL
+309 LNRKFNANEATMGLL

-331 SVITRVFIL
+331 SVITRVFVL
-340 GRMVDWL
+340 GKMVDWL
-347 GEAKLSR
+347 GEARLSR

-359 LAFGTAALPFA
+359 LAFGTATLPFA
-370 PSVGWAAAAIAFW
+370 PSVGWAALSIAFW

-397 LSKVISNEDRGLY
+397 LSKVISNEERGLF

-415 TFGGMSRVVFPIA
+415 TFGGISRVIFPIA
-428 LGWAFDHMVP
+428 LGWAFDHLVP
-438 GAPFWISATIVIM
+438 GAPFWISATIVIL
-451 TLLFSYALP
+451 TLSFSFALP
-460 ASVTARKAPAPAPE
+460 ASVTVRKAKTPA
-474 PTI
+474 